1 MSRLLPL
8 QCPTEH
14 EPSKKLTDE
23 VCFGNL
29 FPLSVQHERHVREKE
44 QTEREMRSDM
54 KKLMK
59 EIQKL
64 QKRLMMKDGRR
75 GLASGRCYRS
85 GL

>member
-1 MSRLLPL
+1 M
-8 QCPTEH
+8 
-14 EPSKKLTDE
+14 
-23 VCFGNL
+23 
-29 FPLSVQHERHVREKE
+29 REKE

-64 QKRLMMKDGRR
+64 QKRLMMKDGRQ

-85 GL
+85 GS